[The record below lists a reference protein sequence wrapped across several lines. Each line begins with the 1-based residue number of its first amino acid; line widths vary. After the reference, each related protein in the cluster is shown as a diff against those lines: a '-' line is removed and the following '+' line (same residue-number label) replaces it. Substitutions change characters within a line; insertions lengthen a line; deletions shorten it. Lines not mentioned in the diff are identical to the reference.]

1 MKPKFP
7 ISRYIYI
14 YIYTYTY
21 IHIYIYIY
29 PVTEVCFEK
38 TLVYSTR
45 YNFRF
50 PSSIIQSVCLPH
62 QSTFDK
68 NERKP

>member
-7 ISRYIYI
+7 ISRYIY
-14 YIYTYTY
+14 THTHTY
-21 IHIYIYIY
+21 INIY
-29 PVTEVCFEK
+29 PITGVCFEK